1 MTDRRE
7 REGPAN
13 VGLFCDEGFMVLIAP
28 SVLAADF
35 SRLGEEVARAE
46 QAGADLLHLDVMDGH
61 FVPNLS
67 MGPAT
72 VAAVRRCTSLPL
84 EVHLMIYNPF
94 DYIERFVE
102 AGANRILFHVEATE
116 DIADTLS
123 FIKRCGVQAG
133 LVVNPETSVE
143 LLLPYLAECD
153 QALIMTVHPG
163 FGGQAFIEDALA
175 KVKMVRAA
183 VNRIQKKTVNLRDPQ
198 QSDEFHIEVDGGVDA
213 TSAKLCREAGANVL
227 VAGTYLFKGQD
238 LAAGINSLRGV

>member
-1 MTDRRE
+1 
-7 REGPAN
+7 
-13 VGLFCDEGFMVLIAP
+13 MVLVAP

-35 SRLGEEVARAE
+35 SKLGEEVARAE

-72 VAAVRRCTSLPL
+72 VAAVRRSTQLPL
-84 EVHLMIYNPF
+84 EVHLMIYTPF

-116 DIADTLS
+116 DIVDTLH

-163 FGGQAFIEDALA
+163 FGGQAFIEDALS

-183 VNRIQKKTVNLRDPQ
+183 ANRMEKKTLNLRNAEQLD
-198 QSDEFHIEVDGGVDA
+198 DFHIEVDGGVDDK
-213 TSAKLCREAGANVL
+213 TAKLCREAGANVL
-227 VAGTYLFKGQD
+227 VAGTYLFRDQD
-238 LAAGINSLRGV
+238 MAAGITNLRGA